1 MDIQKTIRQLCLL
14 SEVARE
20 TIQSDE
26 MSEIHLIAVNQEDVE
41 ALRKAVVVLES
52 VRIMN
57 GVFDKEATS

>member
-57 GVFDKEATS
+57 GVFDKEAT

>member
-26 MSEIHLIAVNQEDVE
+26 MSEIHLIAVNQEDVD